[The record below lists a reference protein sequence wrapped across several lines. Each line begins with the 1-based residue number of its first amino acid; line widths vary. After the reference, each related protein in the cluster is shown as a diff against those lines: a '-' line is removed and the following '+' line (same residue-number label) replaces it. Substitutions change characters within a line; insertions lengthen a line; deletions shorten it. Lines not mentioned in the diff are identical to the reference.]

1 MSSALVVFSGGQD
14 STTCLAWA
22 KNQYDHIETIT
33 FDYHQKHSIEIEQAK
48 KIAKILNVPNYLV
61 TIDIFAQLADS
72 ALLDVNKNQDINA
85 AHHAKPNLPA
95 SFVPNRNAM
104 FFTIAHAYAQKQGL
118 EHIVTGINQTDYSG
132 YPDCRKP
139 FVKSLEQSLN
149 MGSESNIEFKY
160 PLIDLTKAETF
171 KLAEDEGIL
180 DLIIQE
186 SHTCYNG
193 DRSVKHDW
201 GYGCG
206 ECPACVLRKNGWL
219 EFSNLLGFK

>member
-14 STTCLAWA
+14 STTCLAWT
-22 KNQYDHIETIT
+22 KNRYDHVESIT

-48 KIAKILNVPNYLV
+48 KIAKILNVPNYV
-61 TIDIFAQLADS
+61 VIIDIFAQLGDS
-72 ALLDVNKNQDINA
+72 ALLDVNKDQDINA
-85 AHHAKPNLPA
+85 SHHAKPNLPA
-95 SFVPNRNAM
+95 SFVPNRNAI
-104 FFTIAHAYAQKQGL
+104 FFTIAHTYAQKQGL
-118 EHIVTGINQTDYSG
+118 EHVITGINQTDYSG
-132 YPDCRKP
+132 YPDCREL

-160 PLIDLTKAETF
+160 PLIELTKAETF

-180 DLIIQE
+180 DLIIDE

-193 DRSVKHDW
+193 DRSIKHVW

-206 ECPACVLRKNGWL
+206 ECPACALRERGWR
-219 EFSNLLGFK
+219 NFKDSVK

>member
-22 KNQYDHIETIT
+22 KNRYSHVESIT
-33 FDYHQKHSIEIEQAK
+33 FDYQQKHYIEIVQAE
-48 KIAKILNVPNYLV
+48 KIAKILKIPNYLF
-61 TIDIFAQLADS
+61 TLNAFTLLADS
-72 ALLDVNKNQDINA
+72 ALLQINKDQNINTS
-85 AHHAKPNLPA
+85 HHSRPNLPA

-132 YPDCRKP
+132 YPDCREP
-139 FVKSLEQSLN
+139 FIKSLEETLN
-149 MGSESNIEFKY
+149 LGSESTIKFQY
-160 PLIDLTKAETF
+160 PLINLSKAETF
-171 KLAEDEGIL
+171 KMSEDEGIL
-180 DLIIQE
+180 NLIIEE

-193 DRSVKHDW
+193 DRSIKHNW

-206 ECPACVLRKNGWL
+206 ECPACILREKGWKQYL
-219 EFSNLLGFK
+219 EL